1 MTTQTMT
8 PFELGRAHKIAGIPL
23 GDKRCPYPAHSR
35 EWVRYQ
41 SGRQSVNDQQAAAE
55 RAAKK
60 DAQSDNCNQ

>member
-41 SGRQSVNDQQAAAE
+41 CGRQSINDAE
-55 RAAKK
+55 AKK
-60 DAQSDNCNQ
+60 EREARRERTEDCHQ